1 MNHTFQVPEA
11 KHTFP
16 ERRLIGS
23 TGWRLPVMQKNEGG
37 EQHAPSSS
45 CHFSHPRTSFVLGAQ
60 DCKYYRRVIM
70 WVTRGCCCQLLIIL
84 SCTSTAKCSQR
95 WAEADKTS
103 EHCETMKWQYIDF
116 DSINWGIT
124 QIFHQTHQE
133 GNLEFSSTILCAL
146 GS

>member
-1 MNHTFQVPEA
+1 MHSKCLEQSIPSLRGSSLGALAEGFQLC
-11 KHTFP
+11 
-16 ERRLIGS
+16 RR
-23 TGWRLPVMQKNEGG
+23 TRVG

-45 CHFSHPRTSFVLGAQ
+45 CHFSQPRTSFVLRAQ
-60 DCKYYRRVIM
+60 DCKYYRRVTM
-70 WVTRGCCCQLLIIL
+70 WVTRGCSWQLLIVL

-116 DSINWGIT
+116 DSINWRIT

-133 GNLEFSSTILCAL
+133 GNPEFSSTILCAL